1 MDKFIVKG
9 DGIDPATV
17 HGSYLIAQSLNTRVN
32 CYQHWKFNGLADND
46 EFFDVTYANRCT
58 GISIGADATLNL
70 GWYIGVLATEYR
82 MLKNHGA
89 PTAEVER
96 DLWNALE
103 AYERLDRMAETLFV
117 IDANNTY
124 SPSFNGFF
132 LRDDVVPSLPF
143 EDANN
148 DGVPNFP
155 EVGCAGGSYEGNIR
169 ENRTNFTTGGDP
181 FSIRITKPE
190 EYENTPSI
198 DQVLNLLMGL
208 ALVKACVDEGAIYN
222 DEKILRKGQ
231 YIAHLIGSYARD
243 HGWNMLMPNG
253 MNTPNRSGLHLYSW
267 PIGQTLNWILDFGSG
282 NSGTPLDL
290 DQDGQSGP
298 CLSDYHTY
306 NNPFTNDPDWMM
318 SNVGSAGGWH
328 PIWNALTDCYANSSI
343 VEDEICPDDLI
354 PVAMGLLFPLM
365 PDIAGQFN
373 LYLNLDTI
381 AALYDTCFNPKNPTT
396 LSQLFTAAAISNQWN
411 YDNLRNQKSRDWGM
425 EIFPLISDVLYA
437 NNDIDAT
444 TKNICKELIDSAPC
458 DQFCSCNTDCHIA
471 FDQQVWQGVDPN
483 AVMLGHCS
491 VYHQCD
497 PVDGWSS
504 SSRYVHSADAS
515 ENPTDE
521 LYPGLDFLLLYNL
534 YHLKYPEE
542 LPTYYGNT
550 YVGDFGFNEIL
561 PDPLI
566 QVPNFFPY
574 DPLGYVNCTSCTQD
588 PLIVATNGT
597 MISAATLGAFDGHY
611 APVLPLPNL
620 FDPLAE
626 ATFVA
631 DVTYRAGEEI
641 QLTDGFSVTAGASF
655 HAYIDPFEC
664 IDGQLQ
670 RVGEES
676 LAEWEEQEAARQ
688 LPIANTASPALYPNP
703 TTGHITYTGTE
714 AVSAYQIMDL
724 QGRTLH
730 SVSLSGSYSPPGME
744 GPGEVNL
751 APASTQGPIQIDL
764 SPYRPGTYLLRM
776 LHLAGTTEVHRII
789 RQ

>member
-1 MDKFIVKG
+1 
-9 DGIDPATV
+9 
-17 HGSYLIAQSLNTRVN
+17 
-32 CYQHWKFNGLADND
+32 
-46 EFFDVTYANRCT
+46 
-58 GISIGADATLNL
+58 
-70 GWYIGVLATEYR
+70 
-82 MLKNHGA
+82 
-89 PTAEVER
+89 
-96 DLWNALE
+96 
-103 AYERLDRMAETLFV
+103 
-117 IDANNTY
+117 
-124 SPSFNGFF
+124 
-132 LRDDVVPSLPF
+132 
-143 EDANN
+143 
-148 DGVPNFP
+148 
-155 EVGCAGGSYEGNIR
+155 
-169 ENRTNFTTGGDP
+169 
-181 FSIRITKPE
+181 
-190 EYENTPSI
+190 
-198 DQVLNLLMGL
+198 
-208 ALVKACVDEGAIYN
+208 
-222 DEKILRKGQ
+222 
-231 YIAHLIGSYARD
+231 
-243 HGWNMLMPNG
+243 
-253 MNTPNRSGLHLYSW
+253 
-267 PIGQTLNWILDFGSG
+267 
-282 NSGTPLDL
+282 
-290 DQDGQSGP
+290 
-298 CLSDYHTY
+298 
-306 NNPFTNDPDWMM
+306 
-318 SNVGSAGGWH
+318 
-328 PIWNALTDCYANSSI
+328 
-343 VEDEICPDDLI
+343 
-354 PVAMGLLFPLM
+354 
-365 PDIAGQFN
+365 
-373 LYLNLDTI
+373 
-381 AALYDTCFNPKNPTT
+381 
-396 LSQLFTAAAISNQWN
+396 
-411 YDNLRNQKSRDWGM
+411 
-425 EIFPLISDVLYA
+425 
-437 NNDIDAT
+437 
-444 TKNICKELIDSAPC
+444 
-458 DQFCSCNTDCHIA
+458 
-471 FDQQVWQGVDPN
+471 
-483 AVMLGHCS
+483 MLGHCS

-751 APASTQGPIQIDL
+751 APASTQAPTAPAPTCCACCTSQAQQK
-764 SPYRPGTYLLRM
+764 ST
-776 LHLAGTTEVHRII
+776 A
-789 RQ
+789 